1 MISPLYCKKEPV
13 KCYSISLTNDQR
25 QQAEERKRRKNNK
38 NPTVKKFDELVK
50 NAKIRELQKRRNERK
65 KEIAPRSILKI
76 Y

>member
-1 MISPLYCKKEPV
+1 M
-13 KCYSISLTNDQR
+13 TNDQR